1 MRISNLVEV
10 DEDIFQCTIEHD
22 NGAIVV
28 TTFHG
33 YGAFARFIHN
43 PEDAT
48 DGRDDSR
55 NSNHDITSFGGGRA
69 TVGGYP
75 SLLRH

>member
-1 MRISNLVEV
+1 MRISNLVKV

-22 NGAIVV
+22 NGAVVV

-48 DGRDDSR
+48 DGTDNSR
-55 NSNHDITSFGGGRA
+55 SDGICTFDRGRA

-75 SLLRH
+75 SMLRH